1 LGAAPRRRQS
11 SLRAAVVLDLTDRCR
26 YWGYD
31 RPMKTRIFAWSAV
44 LALLVPAAATAQTDG
59 DAVAD
64 RPGIGTLVSSL
75 DGLDREVRELQS
87 LGRLTR
93 ADIRVVSIGSALNP
107 DEIATFQDA
116 IARNRTAVDELR
128 KFVTTSDVA
137 VIGDDTVP
145 IALREYLGDAGIA
158 VSDIVAVN
166 VTGATVTFFVGE
178 SPIEIGPDVLE
189 EI

>member
-1 LGAAPRRRQS
+1 
-11 SLRAAVVLDLTDRCR
+11 
-26 YWGYD
+26 
-31 RPMKTRIFAWSAV
+31 MKTRIFAWSAV

>member
-1 LGAAPRRRQS
+1 
-11 SLRAAVVLDLTDRCR
+11 
-26 YWGYD
+26 
-31 RPMKTRIFAWSAV
+31 MKMRILAWSAA
-44 LALLVPAAATAQTDG
+44 LALLVPAVATGQTDG
-59 DAVAD
+59 DAVVD
-64 RPGIGTLVSSL
+64 RPGIGTIVSSL
-75 DGLDREVRELQS
+75 DGLDREVHELQS

-93 ADIRVVSIGSALNP
+93 ADIRVIGIGSALNP

-137 VIGDDTVP
+137 VIGDDTMP

-158 VSDIVAVN
+158 VSDLVAVN

-178 SPIEIGPDVLE
+178 SPIEIRPEGTTG
-189 EI
+189 

>member
-1 LGAAPRRRQS
+1 
-11 SLRAAVVLDLTDRCR
+11 
-26 YWGYD
+26 
-31 RPMKTRIFAWSAV
+31 MKMQVFAWSAA
-44 LALLVPAAATAQTDG
+44 LALLVPAAATGQVNG

-75 DGLDREVRELQS
+75 DGLDGEVRELQS

-93 ADIRVVSIGSALNP
+93 ADIRVVDIGSALNP
-107 DEIATFQDA
+107 DEIATFEDA

-128 KFVTTSDVA
+128 KFLPTTDVA

-145 IALREYLGDAGIA
+145 IALREYLSDAGIA

-178 SPIEIGPDVLE
+178 SPIQIEPEVGE

>member
-1 LGAAPRRRQS
+1 
-11 SLRAAVVLDLTDRCR
+11 
-26 YWGYD
+26 
-31 RPMKTRIFAWSAV
+31 MKTRIFAWSAA
-44 LALLVPAAATAQTDG
+44 LALLVPAAATGQTDG

-75 DGLDREVRELQS
+75 DGLDREVLELQS

-93 ADIRVVSIGSALNP
+93 ADIRVIGIGGALNP

-116 IARNRTAVDELR
+116 VARNRTAIDELR

-145 IALREYLGDAGIA
+145 IALRDYLGDAGIA

-178 SPIEIGPDVLE
+178 SPIEIGPDDRE

>member
-1 LGAAPRRRQS
+1 
-11 SLRAAVVLDLTDRCR
+11 
-26 YWGYD
+26 
-31 RPMKTRIFAWSAV
+31 MKMRIFAWSAA
-44 LALLVPAAATAQTDG
+44 LALLVPAAATGQTDG

-93 ADIRVVSIGSALNP
+93 ADIRVVAIGSALNP

-116 IARNRTAVDELR
+116 VARNRTAVDELR

-145 IALREYLGDAGIA
+145 TLREYLGDAGIA

-178 SPIEIGPDVLE
+178 SPIEIGPE
-189 EI
+189 GMTG

>member
-1 LGAAPRRRQS
+1 
-11 SLRAAVVLDLTDRCR
+11 
-26 YWGYD
+26 
-31 RPMKTRIFAWSAV
+31 MKTRIFAWSAT
-44 LALLVPAAATAQTDG
+44 LALLVPAAATGQTNG

-93 ADIRVVSIGSALNP
+93 ADIRVVDIAGALNAN
-107 DEIATFQDA
+107 EIATFQDA

-128 KFVTTSDVA
+128 KFLTTTDVA

-145 IALREYLGDAGIA
+145 IALREYLADAGIA

-178 SPIEIGPDVLE
+178 SAIEIGPEGRGVD
-189 EI
+189 